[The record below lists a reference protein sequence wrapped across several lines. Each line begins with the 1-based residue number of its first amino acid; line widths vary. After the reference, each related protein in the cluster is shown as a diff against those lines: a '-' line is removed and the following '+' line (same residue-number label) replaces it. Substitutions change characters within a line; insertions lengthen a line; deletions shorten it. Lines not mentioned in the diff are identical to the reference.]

1 MLRFI
6 LGKSGSGKSTET
18 LKIAGELADS
28 NLPVMLIVPDQ
39 STFECEKTLLDVFGA
54 HRSLPLRQPVGA
66 RVIVGKRG
74 FDWTR

>member
-28 NLPVMLIVPDQ
+28 NLQVMLIVTDKRK
-39 STFECEKTLLDVFGA
+39 FECEKNMLDVIGEKKAEKFIV
-54 HRSLPLRQPVGA
+54 VGC
-66 RVIVGKRG
+66 
-74 FDWTR
+74 

>member
-39 STFECEKTLLDVFGA
+39 STFECEKNLLDVFGA
-54 HRSLPLRQPVGA
+54 KKSRESSCIRFFKTLQ
-66 RVIVGKRG
+66 IC
-74 FDWTR
+74 F

>member
-28 NLPVMLIVPDQ
+28 NLPVMKRLCLMCSVQKKPRK
-39 STFECEKTLLDVFGA
+39 SLYSVFQDFA
-54 HRSLPLRQPVGA
+54 NMFLS
-66 RVIVGKRG
+66 
-74 FDWTR
+74 

>member
-6 LGKSGSGKSTET
+6 LGKSGTGKSTET

-54 HRSLPLRQPVGA
+54 KKKPRKFLYSVFQDFANMFLS
-66 RVIVGKRG
+66 
-74 FDWTR
+74 

>member
-39 STFECEKTLLDVFGA
+39 STFECEKTSA
-54 HRSLPLRQPVGA
+54 
-66 RVIVGKRG
+66 
-74 FDWTR
+74 

>member
-6 LGKSGSGKSTET
+6 LGKSGNGKSTEA

-39 STFECEKTLLDVFGA
+39 STFECEKTLLDVFGDKKS
-54 HRSLPLRQPVGA
+54 RESSCISVFQVLC
-66 RVIVGKRG
+66 KYC
-74 FDWTR
+74 F

>member
-54 HRSLPLRQPVGA
+54 KKSRESSCVRFFKTLQ
-66 RVIVGKRG
+66 IC
-74 FDWTR
+74 F